1 MISLLIL
8 LVPMVFLI
16 LIWDNLRLIRTNSEY
31 QIKQNEQ
38 IIKLLEETKQK

>member
-1 MISLLIL
+1 MITLLIV
-8 LVPMVFLI
+8 LVPMIFLI

>member
-1 MISLLIL
+1 
-8 LVPMVFLI
+8 MVFLI